1 MQSEFNKIKDIV
13 ENVFDIEDL
22 LKKDRAHPIPT
33 ARPIFSKITSDRCY
47 GITPISQFL
56 NYHHATIV
64 HYLKHIDG

>member
-13 ENVFDIEDL
+13 ENIFDIEDL

-33 ARPIFSKITSDRCY
+33 ARAIFSKIMSDRGY

-56 NYHHATIV
+56 NYHQ
-64 HYLKHIDG
+64 GS